1 MALSAF
7 DDKAHPPTE
16 EDIRIVLGK
25 AHSLWLKLQHYVES
39 EYAPI
44 SSEWGYSGKAYGW
57 GLRLKTPMRAV
68 LYMTPCPSYFLV
80 SFALGEKAVT
90 AAEASKL
97 SSQVLDLIDNAPR
110 YAEGRGV
117 RLEVRS
123 AAELNQVKLLA
134 AIKMAN

>member
-7 DDKAHPPTE
+7 EDKAHPPTE
-16 EDIRIVLGK
+16 EDLKVVLGK
-25 AHSLWLKLQHYVES
+25 AHSLWLKLQKYVES
-39 EYAPI
+39 KFAPI

-57 GLRLKTPMRAV
+57 GLRLKSEKRAV
-68 LYMTPCPSYFLV
+68 LYMTPCRGYFLA
-80 SFALGEKAVT
+80 SFALGEKAV
-90 AAEASKL
+90 AAAHVSKL
-97 SSQVLDLIDNAPR
+97 SSQLIDLIDRAPK

-123 AAELNQVKLLA
+123 AADLRQIELLA